1 MIVSDSLVVLVV
13 SFLIGALGIHIGAR
27 VVTGTNDFGYAAGTA
42 FVGALV
48 WSLVGFFFSGFP
60 LLGPVLVLLAYLWVI
75 KRRYPGGWVTAAGI
89 ALAAWIASLAVL
101 YVLAT
106 ADITEFR
113 AIGVPGV

>member
-1 MIVSDSLVVLVV
+1 MVLSDSVVVLVV

-42 FVGALV
+42 FFGALV
-48 WSLVGFFFSGFP
+48 WSLVGYFFGGLP

-75 KRRYPGGWVTAAGI
+75 KRRYPGGWITAAGI
-89 ALAAWIASLAVL
+89 ALAAWLATIGVL

-106 ADITEFR
+106 ADITGFG
-113 AIGVPGV
+113 AVGIPGV

>member
-1 MIVSDSLVVLVV
+1 MVLSDNLVVLVV

-27 VVTGTNDFGYAAGTA
+27 VVTGTNDFSYAAGTA

-48 WSLVGFFFSGFP
+48 WSLVGFFFGAMP
-60 LLGPVLVLLAYLWVI
+60 LFGPALVFLAYLWVI
-75 KRRYPGGWVTAAGI
+75 KRRYPGGWLTAAGI
-89 ALAAWIASLAVL
+89 ALAAWVASLAVL

-106 ADITEFR
+106 ADITAFR